1 MAGIFRNSVMPED
14 RENQTAFHPKRQV
27 KVGENSNQHGA
38 IPKRQVLGNIAN
50 TANVRKQPTRIAKQ
64 APVGDK
70 ENGGFLPDKQKCYD
84 AQESSRPSFAI
95 YQDKENDKPKSHLQ
109 QSKLQV
115 VQKEKLNPLAT
126 ELSHKPKLT
135 TQLCQP
141 SVKPRTLP
149 SPIHDVENEK
159 PKSALKPSVARELL
173 PESPMVLDVSA
184 TESPSHKCVDK
195 SKDDVVDIFSIPEY
209 EKDIYKY
216 LKGVETNHRPRP
228 FYLKRQPDITQT
240 MRSILVDW
248 LVEVADEY
256 KLQPETMYLAVSYI
270 DRFLSTMSVL
280 RSKLQL
286 VGTAA
291 MFIAAKYE
299 EIYPPDATEFVYITD
314 DTYTKRQ
321 VLRMEHLILKVLA
334 FDLTP
339 PTIFYFVN
347 RFTSTS
353 GASDKIKHLSLYLG
367 ELTLM
372 EADPYLKFSQSQ
384 IAAAAVSIANYTL
397 GLPAWDSTMEQ
408 ESGIQWADLCE
419 VVRLLYKTYRNA
431 PAYPQQA
438 IREKYKDKQYSYVS
452 SIPAPPT
459 CPC

>member
-1 MAGIFRNSVMPED
+1 MAGIFRNSIMPED
-14 RENQTAFHPKRQV
+14 RENQMVLHPKRQV
-27 KVGENSNQHGA
+27 KVSETSNQPGA

-50 TANVRKQPTRIAKQ
+50 IANVRKQPTRIAKQ
-64 APVGDK
+64 GPSSDK

-84 AQESSRPSFAI
+84 AQESSRLPFSI
-95 YQDKENDKPKSHLQ
+95 YQDKENEKPKSHLH

-115 VQKEKLNPLAT
+115 IKNKEKINPVAT

-135 TQLCQP
+135 TQLCQA
-141 SVKPRTLP
+141 SAKPRTLP

-159 PKSALKPSVARELL
+159 PKSVLKLSVARELL

-216 LKGVETNHRPRP
+216 LKGVEKNHRPRP

-291 MFIAAKYE
+291 VYSR
-299 EIYPPDATEFVYITD
+299 EI
-314 DTYTKRQ
+314 
-321 VLRMEHLILKVLA
+321 
-334 FDLTP
+334 
-339 PTIFYFVN
+339 
-347 RFTSTS
+347 
-353 GASDKIKHLSLYLG
+353 
-367 ELTLM
+367 
-372 EADPYLKFSQSQ
+372 
-384 IAAAAVSIANYTL
+384 
-397 GLPAWDSTMEQ
+397 
-408 ESGIQWADLCE
+408 
-419 VVRLLYKTYRNA
+419 
-431 PAYPQQA
+431 
-438 IREKYKDKQYSYVS
+438 
-452 SIPAPPT
+452 
-459 CPC
+459 